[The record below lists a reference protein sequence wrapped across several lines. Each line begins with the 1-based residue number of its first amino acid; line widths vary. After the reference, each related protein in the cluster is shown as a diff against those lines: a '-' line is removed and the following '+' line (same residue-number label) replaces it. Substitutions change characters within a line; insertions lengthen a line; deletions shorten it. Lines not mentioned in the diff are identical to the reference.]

1 MITTILKKLSDGQI
15 RKIEEYSAELEKAQ
29 SNDEPDKLWVNIG
42 KLCGFLECLVD
53 LKILSNEEYSTLIYW
68 TLKSLRGN

>member
-42 KLCGFLECLVD
+42 NCAAFLNAWW
-53 LKILSNEEYSTLIYW
+53 I
-68 TLKSLRGN
+68 